1 MSGSL
6 KQLMFLDCATR
17 KSSAK
22 QVKLIPSEES
32 SETLSSNKVRE
43 DYSDEEGIHFNL
55 MEMPSTPSPCCTPV
69 VIYSSSDD
77 DESTQAGFVTDN
89 DKSMHVD
96 SLVDTPLQ
104 SACSSSISSS
114 LV

>member
-1 MSGSL
+1 MSNSS
-6 KQLMFLDCATR
+6 KQLTLLDCATQ

-22 QVKLIPSEES
+22 RVKLTLAEES
-32 SETLSSNKVRE
+32 PETLRSNKVCE

-55 MEMPSTPSPCCTPV
+55 MEMPSIPSPCCTPV

-77 DESTQAGFVTDN
+77 DESVQADFVTDD

-96 SLVDTPLQ
+96 SLVTHHF
-104 SACSSSISSS
+104 S
-114 LV
+114 LHVTVLFPQHLV